1 MHDEN
6 WKSVEKYFMM
16 NSEIHFMQELS
27 APYHFSNF
35 RILCIVMP
43 ALVCTIILTN
53 FKDSGIF
60 RSLFSGPVVS
70 LDFSQII

>member
-43 ALVCTIILTN
+43 A
-53 FKDSGIF
+53 
-60 RSLFSGPVVS
+60 
-70 LDFSQII
+70 